1 MQHRT
6 IDDVMTRDVIS
17 VRPDT
22 PAKEIVKLFS
32 RNDITAVPVVDEQ
45 NRPIGMVSEADLLH
59 KEASLP
65 DPEGR
70 GPARPAHRGTEDRSR
85 SEAETAG
92 ELMTTPVVTARPEW
106 NVVETARLMENQKV
120 KRLPVVNE
128 VGRLVGIASRCDLL
142 QIFLRNDTAIREEI
156 QYEVL
161 GRILSITSDT
171 VQAAVRD
178 GVVTLRGRIGRK
190 SLIPIV
196 VQLCR
201 SVDGV
206 VSVHNELEYSFD
218 DTTSKPPHRVIR

>member
-1 MQHRT
+1 MRHRS
-6 IDDVMTRDVIS
+6 IHDVMTQDVIK

-22 PAKEIVKLFS
+22 PVKEIAKLFS

-45 NRPIGMVSEADLLH
+45 NRPVGIVSEADLLR
-59 KEASLP
+59 KEVSLP

-70 GPARPAHRGTEDRSR
+70 GAARPAQWRVGERAR

-92 ELMTTPVVTARPEW
+92 ELMTSPVITARPEW
-106 NVVETARLMENQKV
+106 NVIEAARLMDHEKV
-120 KRLPVVNE
+120 KRLPVVDE

-142 QIFLRNDTAIREEI
+142 QIFLRHDAAIREEV

-161 GRILSITSDT
+161 GQVLSIAPEA
-171 VQAAVRD
+171 VQAGVRD
-178 GVVTLRGRIGRK
+178 GVVTLRGRVGQK
-190 SLIPIV
+190 SMVPIA

-206 VSVHNELEYSFD
+206 VSVHNELEFAYD
-218 DTTSKPPHRVIR
+218 DSDSTSGVTR